1 MTSITV
7 LNSQKDMVF
16 YMDAKFEKIYL
27 NVDKVNNHLLVSH
40 KERQTTSAEKVI
52 NIFKDIVSVQKHNI
66 SYDQLLQ
73 VYTNHISQVLSL
85 KLDMKKDFYDFCK
98 GILIFVTLGFL
109 SICAILF
116 TCYLHGVIPSD
127 DKFKIFFS
135 STFATFFTSFIS
147 IPIIIAKYLFSP
159 EEEKSATEIVKNMQ
173 LHDKATR
180 KLLLKNN
187 NKK

>member
-1 MTSITV
+1 
-7 LNSQKDMVF
+7 MVF
-16 YMDAKFEKIYL
+16 CMGPNFKNLYKNIDRIPKQAIE
-27 NVDKVNNHLLVSH
+27 NN
-40 KERQTTSAEKVI
+40 KGKQTTPAKNVI
-52 NIFKDIVSVQKHNI
+52 DIFKDIVSVRKHNA

-85 KLDMKKDFYDFCK
+85 KLDMKKDFYEFCK
-98 GILIFVTLGFL
+98 GILVFVTLGFL
-109 SICAILF
+109 SIGAILF
-116 TCYLHGVIPSD
+116 TCYLNGIIPSD
-127 DKFKIFFS
+127 EKFKIFFG

-187 NKK
+187 NKS

>member
-1 MTSITV
+1 
-7 LNSQKDMVF
+7 MVF
-16 YMDAKFEKIYL
+16 CMVSNFKNLYDDLDRIAKQSIE
-27 NVDKVNNHLLVSH
+27 NH
-40 KERQTTSAEKVI
+40 KEKQTTSAENVI
-52 NIFKDIVSVQKHNI
+52 DIFKDIVSVQKHNK

-85 KLDMKKDFYDFCK
+85 KLDMKEDFYEFCK
-98 GILIFVTLGFL
+98 GILVFVTLGFL
-109 SICAILF
+109 SIGAILF
-116 TCYLHGVIPSD
+116 TCHLHGIIPSD
-127 DKFKIFFS
+127 EKFKIFFE

-187 NKK
+187 NKS